1 MDDLRWTKVHGTD
14 NLPLRWLGNLALAI
28 ANPLIKFGA
37 DYGTLYSYEA
47 DEDEVL

>member
-14 NLPLRWLGNLALAI
+14 NLPLRWLGNLAMAI

-37 DYGTLYSYEA
+37 RYGTLYSYEA
-47 DEDEVL
+47 GEDEVL